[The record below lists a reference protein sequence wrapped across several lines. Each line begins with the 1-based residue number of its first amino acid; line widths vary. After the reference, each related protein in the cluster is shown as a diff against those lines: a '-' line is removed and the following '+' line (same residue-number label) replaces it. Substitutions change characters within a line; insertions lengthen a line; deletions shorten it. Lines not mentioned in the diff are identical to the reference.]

1 MGMLSLMQMFQYYK
15 KTSSSEIIQLINFL
29 NTWVCLA
36 PLQSQSIFSL
46 MFTYVTLYF
55 TVGPLDVELIG
66 RKDPVSVGRLYEFRC
81 QSVGARPPPHVT
93 WWRGS
98 IQLRENVTS
107 RVSNNNNRDGFQ
119 VLNIKPKNSG
129 FWVDVPS
136 QNHGGQH
143 NLNRFF
149 LYFPSILF
157 ILW

>member
-1 MGMLSLMQMFQYYK
+1 
-15 KTSSSEIIQLINFL
+15 
-29 NTWVCLA
+29 
-36 PLQSQSIFSL
+36 

-107 RVSNNNNRDGFQ
+107 RVSNNNIREGFR
-119 VLNIKPKNSG
+119 VFNMYPAKILGVNTISTN
-129 FWVDVPS
+129 PS
-136 QNHGGQH
+136 CI
-143 NLNRFF
+143 
-149 LYFPSILF
+149 FPSILF

>member
-1 MGMLSLMQMFQYYK
+1 
-15 KTSSSEIIQLINFL
+15 
-29 NTWVCLA
+29 
-36 PLQSQSIFSL
+36 

-107 RVSNNNNRDGFQ
+107 RVSNNNIREGFQ
-119 VLNIKPKNSG
+119 AFNMYPAKILGVNTILT
-129 FWVDVPS
+129 
-136 QNHGGQH
+136 
-143 NLNRFF
+143 NLSCI
-149 LYFPSILF
+149 FPSILF

>member
-1 MGMLSLMQMFQYYK
+1 MALKYGMNAKFSTNVLILQK
-15 KTSSSEIIQLINFL
+15 DLASSSKIIQLINFL

-107 RVSNNNNRDGFQ
+107 RVSNNNNSDGFR
-119 VLNIKPKNSG
+119 VLNIKPENSG
-129 FWVDVPS
+129 FLSRYNIVCTQPKSWGS
-136 QNHGGQH
+136 TQ
-143 NLNRFF
+143 F
-149 LYFPSILF
+149 
-157 ILW
+157 

>member
-1 MGMLSLMQMFQYYK
+1 
-15 KTSSSEIIQLINFL
+15 
-29 NTWVCLA
+29 
-36 PLQSQSIFSL
+36 

-107 RVSNNNNRDGFQ
+107 RVSNNNNRDGFR
-119 VLNIKPKNSG
+119 VLNIKPKNLG
-129 FWVDVPS
+129 FLS
-136 QNHGGQH
+136 RCTQ
-143 NLNRFF
+143 F
-149 LYFPSILF
+149 
-157 ILW
+157 